1 MPAHRGREAGGSRDS
16 FLELSGGEQ
25 QLQCPSQTST
35 QAHTCTCKRE
45 HTHPGM
51 HTHARV
57 CTHTHTPLRSLSCIN
72 CPCGSFLPRSQTSVE
87 ACAPLLGLS
96 SGNLRHSPIAAVFAS
111 ITASSGAVGRLG
123 WEGEG
128 VLGLSQSLPTAPIPG
143 AMPGKHTAKT
153 PSTLPPLFQL
163 PPCPAVLGS
172 WAPTVGSAV
181 HTTLG
186 SAGCARLFLSAHL
199 SGAL

>member
-128 VLGLSQSLPTAPIPG
+128 VLDLSQSLPTAPIPG

-153 PSTLPPLFQL
+153 PSTLPPLSLQL

-172 WAPTVGSAV
+172 WGPAVRWVLRAV
-181 HTTLG
+181 HG
-186 SAGCARLFLSAHL
+186 SSCLLICLWLSKHTD
-199 SGAL
+199 